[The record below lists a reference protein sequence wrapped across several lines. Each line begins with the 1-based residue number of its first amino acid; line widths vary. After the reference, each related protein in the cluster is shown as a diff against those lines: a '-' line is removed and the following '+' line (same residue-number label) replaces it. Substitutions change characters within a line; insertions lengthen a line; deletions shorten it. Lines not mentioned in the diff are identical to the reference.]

1 MIMTSPPILVSPAP
15 TVIAILPP
23 LPFVDVPD
31 PIDTLPEPPFFDVPE
46 LNTNEPLMPFV
57 PASTARMMID
67 PLEVAVPDPERT
79 VIVPP
84 V

>member
-1 MIMTSPPILVSPAP
+1 MVMTPPVFALPAP

-46 LNTNEPLMPFV
+46 LNTNEPLMPFA

-67 PLEVAVPDPERT
+67 PLDVAVPDPDRT